1 MRRLRDET
9 ALPHPVDD
17 PRQALGRDG
26 EAEARTAVR
35 AAGYVVLAERFR
47 CRQGEVDLICRHGET
62 IVFVEVKTRRDLAFG
77 GGAAAVTVRKQRTI
91 ARVAEAF
98 LARASLQHLPCRFDV
113 VVVDWPRGA
122 PPQTQIMPGAFD
134 AR

>member
-1 MRRLRDET
+1 M
-9 ALPHPVDD
+9 
-17 PRQALGRDG
+17 
-26 EAEARTAVR
+26 
-35 AAGYVVLAERFR
+35 LAERFR
-47 CRQGEVDLICRHGET
+47 CRQGEIDLICRHGET

-77 GGAAAVTVRKQRTI
+77 GGAAAVTIRKQRTI

-113 VVVDWPRGA
+113 VVVDWPRDA
-122 PPQTQIMPGAFD
+122 PPQTQILAGAFD

>member
-1 MRRLRDET
+1 MRRGRGATDRSDQ
-9 ALPHPVDD
+9 ADD
-17 PRQALGRDG
+17 PRQVLGRHG
-26 EAEARTAVR
+26 EAAARTAVR

-47 CRQGEVDLICRHGET
+47 CRQGEIDLICRHGET

-77 GGAAAVTVRKQRTI
+77 GGAAAVTIRKQRTI

-98 LARASLQHLPCRFDV
+98 LARASLQHLPCGFDV
-113 VVVDWPRGA
+113 VVVDWPRDA
-122 PPQTQIMPGAFD
+122 PPQTQILAGAFD